1 MSGIRASF
9 PASTSDGR
17 LPVFRITKQ
26 TDYGI
31 LILTSLVQGSMSLT
45 AADRDETESTRLLS
59 APEIAAVTG
68 LSLPNVSK
76 ILKALVRGGVLE
88 SLRGVQGGYRLLR
101 DPHWITIQEIIEAL
115 DGPISLTQCADAGPD
130 ECDVGNFCPM
140 SANWRYINDR
150 VRETLE
156 GITLAQIS
164 VPGGV
169 LAMVAGQESEDPM
182 EERDV

>member
-1 MSGIRASF
+1 M
-9 PASTSDGR
+9 
-17 LPVFRITKQ
+17 PVFRINRQ
-26 TDYGI
+26 TDFGI
-31 LILTSLVQGSMSLT
+31 LILTSLVQGSLSLT
-45 AADRDETESTRLLS
+45 AAHRDEDESSRLLS
-59 APEIAAVTG
+59 APEIAAATG

-76 ILKALVRGGVLE
+76 ILKALVRGGILE

-101 DPHWITIQEIIEAL
+101 DPHWITIQEIIETL
-115 DGPISLTQCADAGPD
+115 DGPISLTQCADTGPD
-130 ECDVGNFCPM
+130 ECDVGTFCPM

-156 GITLAQIS
+156 GITLAQMA

-169 LAMVAGQESEDPM
+169 LASVAGQQSEDPM